1 MSQLSISD
9 IVDVTVS
16 LDTTSSSSAN
26 FNIPLIIATHQA
38 FTARYAIYTSASSM
52 LEDGFTSTSPA
63 YQMALLIFEGSQA
76 PKEVIVGRRV
86 LGDIVIS
93 VDDVEEGDDYYFTM
107 QIGNTTTSVSYTAVA
122 DSSGETTAVS
132 ILTALAEAYAALD
145 GVGTYTIDSDASTL
159 TIDSPNT
166 TDIFNI
172 TAISDNMSLT
182 FEAGA
187 ENMTNAYTNIT
198 TALSTSFFFVLADSH
213 DADEVLEIFAQVE
226 SDDHFYVTSTSDE
239 NCGDSTS
246 TSDIMYTLS
255 DKSYQKGLVMYHE
268 DADTDYPEA
277 ALIGAWAATNP
288 GTTTLHG
295 KTLTGI
301 STSDVDATFRSAV
314 QAKYGC
320 TYPDSPA
327 DGFFLDGYVPDGN
340 FADTIRFAL
349 WVKARIGEAV
359 FNLIKNK
366 SDAGSKVP
374 YNSTGFAM
382 VESAIEEPLNIAD
395 NRGCL
400 TADDDG
406 DMWVITIPDKDD
418 QSTTNIDARLLD
430 DVTVTMI
437 YSGAIHRVNIAVTIS
452 A

>member
-26 FNIPLIIATHQA
+26 FNIPLIIATHQV
-38 FTARYAIYTSASSM
+38 FTSRYAIYTSASSM
-52 LEDGFTSTSPA
+52 LEDGFSSDSAA

-76 PKEVIVGRRV
+76 PEEVIVGRRV
-86 LGDIVIS
+86 MGSIVITL
-93 VDDVEEGDDYYFTM
+93 DDLVEGDDYYFTV
-107 QIGNTTTSVSYTAVA
+107 QIGSSASTVSYTAVA
-122 DSSGETTAVS
+122 DSDGDVSAETTLA
-132 ILTALAEAYAALD
+132 ALADAYADID
-145 GVGTYTIDSDASTL
+145 GIGNYSYSASDMTL
-159 TIDSPNT
+159 TLDVPST
-166 TDIFNI
+166 TEIFNVSSI
-172 TAISDNMSLT
+172 GDDMSLS
-182 FEAGA
+182 FEAGE
-187 ENMTNAYTNIT
+187 ENMTEAYTNIT
-198 TALSTSFFFVLADSH
+198 SALSTSFFFILADSH
-213 DADEVLEIFAQVE
+213 DSDEVLELAAQAE
-226 SDDHFYVTSTSDE
+226 ADDYFYVTSTSDE

-246 TSDIMYTLS
+246 TTDIMYTLS
-255 DKSYQKGLVMYHE
+255 DQSYENCLVMYHE

-314 QAKYGC
+314 QAKHGC

-327 DGFFLDGYVPDGN
+327 DGFFLDGFVPDGN

-349 WVKARIGEAV
+349 WVKARIGESV

-374 YNSTGFAM
+374 YNSTGFTM
-382 VESAIEEPLNIAD
+382 VQTAIEEPLNIAN

-400 TADDDG
+400 TADDD
-406 DMWVITIPDKDD
+406 DNLWVINIPDKSD
-418 QSTTNIDARLLD
+418 QSSSNITSRLLD
-430 DVTVTMI
+430 DVTVTMV
-437 YSGAIHRVNIAVTIS
+437 YSGAIHRANIAVTIS